1 MAWNIV
7 EPEKGK
13 RNRTHPSAGVGFG
26 RISLSVSACNLLEN
40 YEQYKYVE
48 LLTDPEKPSVVGIR
62 FLEESTEK
70 SIPIKRRISNNKVI
84 GGMDIAGKY
93 YMEKLFG
100 MVGIQNKTTKYSVTK
115 DSENIL
121 IIHTR

>member
-1 MAWNIV
+1 MAWNVV

-13 RNRTHPSAGVGFG
+13 RNRMQPSASVGFG
-26 RISLSVSACNLLEN
+26 RISLSVSACNLLGT
-40 YEQYKYVE
+40 YEQYKCVE

-62 FLEESTEK
+62 FLRESTEN
-70 SIPIKRRISNNKVI
+70 SIQIKRRTANGKVI
-84 GGMDIAGKY
+84 GGMDIVGKS

-100 MVGIQNKTTKYSVTK
+100 IAGTQNKATKYPVTK

-121 IIHTR
+121 VIHTR